1 MFMKLYDLIVLVS
14 VPRKYFFEIFSP
26 NRKSAILDFVRIP
39 SFYKSS
45 FEAFTRHVNSWDVT
59 ATFKLLNFRFDI
71 VFRSGRCTVA
81 QYCPLVSFF
90 DSNPLFSP
98 FPYTKSHQKL
108 HMYRGNCYLKFDMH
122 IEFGR
127 GQMPQHCPLEYLKVM
142 ILMTKFNFPPI

>member
-59 ATFKLLNFRFDI
+59 ATFRLLNFRFDI
-71 VFRSGRCTVA
+71 VFGSGRCTVA

-90 DSNPLFSP
+90 WFKPTFLPLSVYEKSP
-98 FPYTKSHQKL
+98 KVAHVSGELLPQVRYA
-108 HMYRGNCYLKFDMH
+108 YRVWAWPNASTLPPGVFKNHD
-122 IEFGR
+122 
-127 GQMPQHCPLEYLKVM
+127 
-142 ILMTKFNFPPI
+142 FND